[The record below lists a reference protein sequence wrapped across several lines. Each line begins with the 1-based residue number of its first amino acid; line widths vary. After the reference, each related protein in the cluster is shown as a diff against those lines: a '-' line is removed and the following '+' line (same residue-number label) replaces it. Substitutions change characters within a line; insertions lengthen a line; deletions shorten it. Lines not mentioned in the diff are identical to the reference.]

1 MGALYGAKI
10 VQSDQVTQ
18 DGRLPRRPLSYLR
31 ALPLRTRWNRS
42 LSHSEGTLTG
52 ASRFIRAGDG
62 MGGPHFRLHPAA
74 SFRSLLPSSLSV
86 FNQRHPMPSPQV
98 VVVGSYVQDLC
109 FYCESFPRPGET
121 LMATS
126 QAGPGGKGSNQAVAA
141 GRAGAPTLYVGAIGA
156 DAFGRDAKAFYKAE
170 GIAAKWAVKQTQP
183 TGSAAIMVNAEGQNE
198 ILVCLAA
205 NARLAK
211 ADLPIKAIRE
221 AEIVITQLEAN
232 LTAAAA
238 ALKMARENDALT
250 ILNPAPMRPDFKPAI
265 LKHVDILIPNETEF
279 VELINRLRSDDE
291 PPLTEAALLKLPPSQ
306 LHQLCGTFG
315 VPVVIIT
322 LGQKGCFISRADGY
336 LTVPAFK
343 VKPVDTTGA
352 GDAFV
357 GGFAAGLL
365 ENDGDLAAA
374 VRHGCA
380 VAALSVTKP
389 GTARSMPQ
397 ASAVKRFLQKHS

>member
-1 MGALYGAKI
+1 M
-10 VQSDQVTQ
+10 S
-18 DGRLPRRPLSYLR
+18 
-31 ALPLRTRWNRS
+31 
-42 LSHSEGTLTG
+42 
-52 ASRFIRAGDG
+52 
-62 MGGPHFRLHPAA
+62 
-74 SFRSLLPSSLSV
+74 
-86 FNQRHPMPSPQV
+86 SPQV

-126 QAGPGGKGSNQAVAA
+126 QTGPGGKGSNQAIAA

-205 NARLAK
+205 NARLART
-211 ADLPIKAIRE
+211 DLPIKAIRE

-238 ALKMARENDALT
+238 ALKMGRANDALT

-279 VELINRLRSDDE
+279 VELINRLKPDAN
-291 PPLTEAALLKLPPSQ
+291 PPLTEAEFLKLSPAKV
-306 LHQLCGTFG
+306 HQLCGTFG
-315 VPVVIIT
+315 VPVVIVT
-322 LGQKGCFISRADGY
+322 LGARGCLVSRADGY
-336 LTVPAFK
+336 LEVPAFK

-365 ENDGDLAAA
+365 ANEGDLAAA
-374 VRHGCA
+374 TRHGCA
-380 VAALSVTKP
+380 VAALSVTKTGAALALP
-389 GTARSMPQ
+389 KA
-397 ASAVKRFLQKHS
+397 AAVKRFLKSHA